1 MTSIDQASSDQQ
13 RNTLRRTLRQQRR
26 TLSAERQMQHA
37 LGMADQINNYPLY
50 RRSKRIAAYLA
61 ADGEMNPEYL
71 IYSAWKANKQ
81 VYLPI
86 LSPFAGRLY
95 FAPFTANCK
104 LKLNRFHIAEPDVHP
119 RHWLRPQQLD
129 LILMPLVGFDS
140 QGNRLGMGG
149 GFYDRSLEFTRY
161 RNCAH
166 RPYLVGLAHQL
177 QQVEHLPHQPH
188 DIPMQAIA
196 TEQQLII
203 C

>member
-1 MTSIDQASSDQQ
+1 MTHIDQASSDPH

-26 TLSAERQMQHA
+26 SLSEWQQMQHA
-37 LGMADQINNYPLY
+37 ICMSEQISQYPAY

-61 ADGEMNPEYL
+61 ADGEMDPEYL
-71 IYSAWKANKQ
+71 IYQAWKANKQ

-95 FAPFTANCK
+95 FAPFLANCK
-104 LKLNRFHIAEPDVHP
+104 LKLNRFQIAEPDVHP
-119 RHWLRPQQLD
+119 KHWIKPQQLD
-129 LILMPLVGFDS
+129 LILMPLVGFDA

-161 RNCAH
+161 RNNTH

-177 QQVEHLPHQPH
+177 QQVEQLPHQPH